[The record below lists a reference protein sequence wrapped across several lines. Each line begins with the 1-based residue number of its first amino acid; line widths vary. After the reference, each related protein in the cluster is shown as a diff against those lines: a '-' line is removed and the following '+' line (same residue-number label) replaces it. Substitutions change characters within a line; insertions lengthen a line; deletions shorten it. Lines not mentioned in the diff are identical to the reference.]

1 MKIESDSRSSDLQS
15 SRIEEL
21 AEKIGLLEKQEK
33 ELESENERL
42 RIGFQD
48 VIFENSIAHAL
59 LMQNMRSVQ
68 DRVTLYAFFGLYLGT
83 EQRVCCFFMFR

>member
-68 DRVTLYAFFGLYLGT
+68 ERVKFYAFLGCIW
-83 EQRVCCFFMFR
+83 ERNKGRAVFSMFR